1 MANRFRWLSLFPAD
15 GDQVLLPIDSK
26 FPREDYEHL
35 QEAIAAGDSKLTAHY
50 RRELDVLRTSA
61 LGTLIRLEI
70 VPRASHLFL
79 EPGALEVVINHAA
92 ARFERHLRPA
102 RSARARRV
110 RREN

>member
-1 MANRFRWLSLFPAD
+1 MKCFRESGRCAAKPRGGSPQTETRFSYLLIPSFPA
-15 GDQVLLPIDSK
+15 
-26 FPREDYEHL
+26 RTTNL

-79 EPGALEVVINHAA
+79 ELGALEAVVN
-92 ARFERHLRPA
+92 
-102 RSARARRV
+102 RS
-110 RREN
+110 